1 MWRSGDVPR
10 ECAGFGL
17 GEVRAYDEEPEYG
30 VLEEYCCDWEYG
42 EDPWRGDVDGELAIG
57 RVWLRDIWRAW
68 WDPLSGEGRV

>member
-42 EDPWRGDVDGELAIG
+42 EDPW
-57 RVWLRDIWRAW
+57 
-68 WDPLSGEGRV
+68 